1 MKISVNKMVKLAIL
15 STLAYVLML
24 IAFPLPFFPWFL
36 QLDISEIPVLLA
48 AFTMGPVA
56 AIVVELV
63 KNLLHLFN
71 TYSFGVGEIAN
82 FIVGISFVV
91 PAAIIYKMRK
101 SRLCAIIGL
110 LSGMILMAAVAS
122 VANYFV
128 MIPFYANLLH
138 LPLEGVIKF
147 GTNVNSGIVD
157 LKSMVLFAIVP
168 FNLLKGS
175 VVSLILMLI
184 YKKLS
189 PLLHKED
196 FRKHKNP

>member
-15 STLAYVLML
+15 SALAYVLML
-24 IAFPLPFFPWFL
+24 LAFSLPFFPPFL
-36 QLDISEIPVLLA
+36 QIDISEIPVLLA
-48 AFTMGPVA
+48 GFTMGPVA
-56 AIVVELV
+56 AIIVELV

-71 TYSFGVGEIAN
+71 TYSLGVGELAN
-82 FIVGISFVV
+82 FIVGIAFVV

-101 SRLCAIIGL
+101 CRLYAIIGL
-110 LSGMILMAAVAS
+110 LSGIILMAVVAS

-128 MIPFYANLLH
+128 MIPFYANLFH
-138 LPLEGVIKF
+138 MPLEGVIKF
-147 GTNVNSGIVD
+147 GTDVNGSIVD
-157 LKSMVLFAIVP
+157 LKTMILFGIVP

-189 PLLHKED
+189 PILRKED
-196 FRKHKNP
+196 FRKHTN